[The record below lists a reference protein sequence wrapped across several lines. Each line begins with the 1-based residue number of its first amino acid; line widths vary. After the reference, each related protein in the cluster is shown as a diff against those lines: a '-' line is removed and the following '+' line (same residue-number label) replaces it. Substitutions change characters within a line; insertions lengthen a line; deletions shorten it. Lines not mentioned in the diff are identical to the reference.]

1 MGRNKKY
8 LTDEERRLAKNAQR
22 MKFYEKNKE
31 IEKKNALQRYYGNKK
46 M

>member
-31 IEKKNALQRYYGNKK
+31 IEKEKALKRYYENKNL
-46 M
+46 

>member
-8 LTDEERRLAKNAQR
+8 LTDEERRLAKNTQR

-31 IEKKNALQRYYGNKK
+31 IEKKKALQRYYGNKK

>member
-31 IEKKNALQRYYGNKK
+31 IEKEKALKRYYGNKNL
-46 M
+46 